1 MSKLYVGNLPSDCNE
16 SALRQLFQEHSLA
29 CTTILVKRGGYAF
42 VDCADQSTADRA
54 IDKLNGYTYLGSSL
68 VVEPS
73 VASAAKK
80 RITPSSL
87 AKIMTGGSQKR
98 QQYPSTWHPYTC
110 GRSQKRGRVLPF
122 LYLDEQRDP
131 VTESTLGEPIIPTGS
146 RMFGRFSQTLSA
158 TVFIVNMSLD
168 KFAEGGMLQ
177 KEMERLEIEEKNGD
191 SPR

>member
-1 MSKLYVGNLPSDCNE
+1 MSKLYVGNLPPDCNE

-80 RITPSSL
+80 R
-87 AKIMTGGSQKR
+87 
-98 QQYPSTWHPYTC
+98 STYVADNEAPRAGDT
-110 GRSQKRGRVLPF
+110 
-122 LYLDEQRDP
+122 
-131 VTESTLGEPIIPTGS
+131 
-146 RMFGRFSQTLSA
+146 
-158 TVFIVNMSLD
+158 IVNPIS
-168 KFAEGGMLQ
+168 
-177 KEMERLEIEEKNGD
+177 
-191 SPR
+191 

>member
-80 RITPSSL
+80 RSTVSRTSMITE
-87 AKIMTGGSQKR
+87 R
-98 QQYPSTWHPYTC
+98 Q
-110 GRSQKRGRVLPF
+110 
-122 LYLDEQRDP
+122 EQRYHHQFD
-131 VTESTLGEPIIPTGS
+131 IIKRS
-146 RMFGRFSQTLSA
+146 ALSSAINRKFSYLA
-158 TVFIVNMSLD
+158 RD
-168 KFAEGGMLQ
+168 
-177 KEMERLEIEEKNGD
+177 RLLI
-191 SPR
+191 